1 MTELER
7 ILEDFGN
14 HVYAKALGHKV
25 WGIETVHTQ
34 IKNYC
39 QEQVRLARI
48 DEILHLLEN
57 TKIFPG
63 GAYGVSTVA
72 LSFRL
77 TDLRGATELSP
88 KHHE

>member
-25 WGIETVHTQ
+25 WGIKTAHTQ

-39 QEQVRLARI
+39 QEQVIAELEFICERDFVGKDYKGDDCISLKRI
-48 DEILHLLEN
+48 QDRIKAIKGE
-57 TKIFPG
+57 
-63 GAYGVSTVA
+63 
-72 LSFRL
+72 
-77 TDLRGATELSP
+77 
-88 KHHE
+88 